1 MRPDAAKLLIERED
15 ELVMR
20 TVGVD
25 IGSATTHLSISNL
38 LHKMVGSRYVVVSRD
53 LLHESPVMLTPYTES
68 DSIDADALGVF
79 VDEQYASAGISRD
92 DVDTGALILTGVA
105 LLRSNARAIAEVFA
119 REAGRFVAVSAGDHL
134 EAVMAAHGSGAVEHS
149 GRHPG
154 TFLTVDIGG
163 GTTKLA
169 VCSNGTVQRTAA
181 LDVGAR
187 LVVVDADGC
196 VCRVEA
202 SLRRSARDLGIDVSM
217 GALLGEGER
226 RRLARHLVA
235 ELCEQLYRCDHGE
248 QAQHE
253 RHGQATRPSPLL
265 RGKGLGTLEEIT
277 GVVLSGGVAEYFYG
291 REPRSF
297 GDLGEFLADA
307 LRERLLEAAVPLVD
321 TGSGI
326 RATVL
331 GASQHTVQVS
341 GSTIHLSS
349 PDALP
354 LRNVPVVLPELPLHA
369 VDLDEAAVAA
379 AVTSAIRS
387 RGLSVG
393 HGALAVAVRWRG
405 AVTYQRLSCLARGL
419 LRGRAGAGGRGALVV
434 LCDEDIARLL
444 GRRIA
449 EAGADGDIVSVD
461 GIDVREFDHIDVG
474 GLLPGSASVTVVVK
488 SLVFPNG

>member
-169 VCSNGTVQRTAA
+169 VCSNGAVQRTAA

-187 LVVVDADGC
+187 LVVVGADGS

-202 SLRRSARDLGIDVSM
+202 SVGCPARELGLDVAV
-217 GALLGEGER
+217 GAALGEDER
-226 RRLARHLVA
+226 RLLARYLVA
-235 ELCEQLYRCDHGE
+235 QLCDQLF
-248 QAQHE
+248 
-253 RHGQATRPSPLL
+253 HGQHGQHGQHGPRTPPSRLL
-265 RGKGLGTLEEIT
+265 RGTGLGRLEEIT
-277 GVVLSGGVAEYFYG
+277 GIVLSGGVAEYF
-291 REPRSF
+291 
-297 GDLGEFLADA
+297 
-307 LRERLLEAAVPLVD
+307 
-321 TGSGI
+321 
-326 RATVL
+326 
-331 GASQHTVQVS
+331 
-341 GSTIHLSS
+341 
-349 PDALP
+349 
-354 LRNVPVVLPELPLHA
+354 
-369 VDLDEAAVAA
+369 
-379 AVTSAIRS
+379 
-387 RGLSVG
+387 
-393 HGALAVAVRWRG
+393 
-405 AVTYQRLSCLARGL
+405 
-419 LRGRAGAGGRGALVV
+419 
-434 LCDEDIARLL
+434 
-444 GRRIA
+444 
-449 EAGADGDIVSVD
+449 
-461 GIDVREFDHIDVG
+461 
-474 GLLPGSASVTVVVK
+474 
-488 SLVFPNG
+488 